1 MIRQSVF
8 EITVSDRRVKE
19 DVRDKV
25 DFLHAD
31 KRQKFLQINSFIL
44 GACGQAC
51 RNYSKTSLLFLCNIL
66 RKR

>member
-1 MIRQSVF
+1 MDRISKIMIRQSVF

-44 GACGQAC
+44 GA
-51 RNYSKTSLLFLCNIL
+51 
-66 RKR
+66 